1 MWMVQ
6 RPHPTLSPFIVVVAL
21 VVAIHVLHA
30 NTPPPPHTHTPPS
43 QLIILVNLFVH
54 TLTHMCV
61 SCITAGCAAFVG
73 DAALHPPLPC
83 SVRDP
88 HEADAGAGQGVN
100 NRQLCWRSQGLGI
113 KQGLAPWVW
122 GRGASHL
129 LSDSK
134 HMNTRIC
141 TCVPYSHACAFTI
154 RTLS

>member
-61 SCITAGCAAFVG
+61 CLVSLQ
-73 DAALHPPLPC
+73 DALRSLEMPRFTRRYPALL
-83 SVRDP
+83 
-88 HEADAGAGQGVN
+88 ET
-100 NRQLCWRSQGLGI
+100 LM
-113 KQGLAPWVW
+113 KQMLELV
-122 GRGASHL
+122 
-129 LSDSK
+129 K
-134 HMNTRIC
+134 
-141 TCVPYSHACAFTI
+141 V
-154 RTLS
+154 